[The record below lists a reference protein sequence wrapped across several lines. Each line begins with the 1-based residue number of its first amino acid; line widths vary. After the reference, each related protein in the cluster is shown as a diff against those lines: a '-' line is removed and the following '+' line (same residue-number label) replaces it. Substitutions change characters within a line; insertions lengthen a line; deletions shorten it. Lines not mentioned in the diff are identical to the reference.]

1 MSLEIPSS
9 RVEEILKSKID
20 GTTYDKIPLS
30 RIEALLMELDT
41 SGETIDYSRLQNK
54 PSVNGTTLNGNL
66 TSKDLDV
73 ESDYDVNYSP
83 EGETIVIH
91 RSKPDPNNS

>member
-9 RVEEILKSKID
+9 RVEEILRSKID

-30 RIEALLMELDT
+30 RVEALLMQLDT
-41 SGETIDYSRLQNK
+41 SGGTIDYSLLQNK
-54 PSVNGTTLNGNL
+54 PSLNGTTIVGNL
-66 TSKDLDV
+66 SSKDVDV